1 MTETMA
7 SITPEWIK
15 QVRVDLDLTQE
26 QFAARLGVSQGTV
39 ALWES
44 GDRNPS
50 GSAKILLEML
60 GLEAERTSHRKI
72 SA

>member
-1 MTETMA
+1 MA
-7 SITPEWIK
+7 TITPDWIRE
-15 QVRVDLDLTQE
+15 VRTSLALTQE

-50 GSAKILLEML
+50 GSAKILLEMV
-60 GLEAERTSHRKI
+60 GLEAERLAVKKS
-72 SA
+72 